1 MSHALKKAKANSIKL
16 GVAQLL
22 HLNFFYIRY
31 FWRPW
36 LCLLNTAAHYFINS
50 VAAAR
55 TTKGSFQIKKE
66 MWQASMLLARAR
78 ASIFKNQTVCRG
90 KRKNDTTLGGRG
102 GEMGSKIV
110 IKFSPIGMPHA
121 WRSVQSDPRVQKE
134 YYGWNWDSGE
144 IRNTKLIPL
153 EILVQAKSTVHCN
166 QRLSLFFSLSFL
178 SIAFDP
184 LWGNSQGW
192 NPPPPYFGI
201 TRRNIKKQIFSFDNF
216 HFF

>member
-50 VAAAR
+50 FAAAR

-102 GEMGSKIV
+102 GIPYIKWSKR
-110 IKFSPIGMPHA
+110 KTQGYSP
-121 WRSVQSDPRVQKE
+121 
-134 YYGWNWDSGE
+134 
-144 IRNTKLIPL
+144 TKLL
-153 EILVQAKSTVHCN
+153 TLRK
-166 QRLSLFFSLSFL
+166 
-178 SIAFDP
+178 DP
-184 LWGNSQGW
+184 FW
-192 NPPPPYFGI
+192 N
-201 TRRNIKKQIFSFDNF
+201 
-216 HFF
+216 